1 MSGHNVVLVEDLRAG
16 GFTFAMYVQRTGKLN
31 GLDATTFSHLHH
43 DHLGSVA
50 AVSNA
55 AGAVVERMAYDAWGK
70 RRYINQTPGKADTL
84 DTLKGLNTHRGYTLH
99 EHLDELGVIHMNG
112 RIYDPLVGRFMSAD
126 PYIQA
131 PQNLQSHNRY
141 AYVMN
146 NPLALTD
153 PSGYFSWGKLFG
165 AMLCPI
171 CVKEWQRP
179 ILIIGLSVA
188 SGQWFISLGWAPVAA
203 GAASGFITGFA
214 STGNLNGAIQG
225 GLTGGLFGAAGMVGE
240 GPKSFARYAAHAAA
254 GCISAVASSG
264 SCGHGAVA
272 AVFGKYTTNAIG
284 DSSILSDSVSK
295 GVASA
300 VAGGVGSMIAGGKF
314 ENGAVTAA
322 YGYLF
327 NYCVTHGCT
336 PTALGNVR
344 GRDVQYGSGWAGSS
358 RDGGAR
364 SHEGTDYTTTP
375 GQDIEA
381 PIGGVVTGVNP
392 YRGDP
397 RLMGVQIT
405 NEAGQVARVF
415 YVKPFDVVVGM
426 RVEAGDV
433 IGTAQDLHVKYNS
446 NMTNHVHVE
455 IRVNGKLTTLSNFIY
470 DGK

>member
-1 MSGHNVVLVEDLRAG
+1 V
-16 GFTFAMYVQRTGKLN
+16 
-31 GLDATTFSHLHH
+31 
-43 DHLGSVA
+43 
-50 AVSNA
+50 
-55 AGAVVERMAYDAWGK
+55 
-70 RRYINQTPGKADTL
+70 
-84 DTLKGLNTHRGYTLH
+84 NTHRGYTLH

-225 GLTGGLFGAAGMVGE
+225 GLTGGLFGAAGSVGAD
-240 GPKSFARYAAHAAA
+240 SSIQRYVAHAAA
-254 GCISAVASSG
+254 GCVSAVAGSG
-264 SCGHGAVA
+264 SCGSGAAA

-284 DSSILSDSVSK
+284 DSSILSDPVSK

-300 VAGGVGSMIAGGKF
+300 VAGGVGSVIAGGKF

-327 NYCVTHGCT
+327 NAMMSDDGWGRPKTLEDHFNRHGADFDAKSASDYAQKAQEFRER
-336 PTALGNVR
+336 ALNTQGTEFRIDADGTLRIYDRATNTFASYNADGSTKTFYKPRAGENYWDAPQRVKEWGEKIDANKPNDLSKM
-344 GRDVQYGSGWAGSS
+344 GRTLRVI
-358 RDGGAR
+358 R
-364 SHEGTDYTTTP
+364 
-375 GQDIEA
+375 I
-381 PIGGVVTGVNP
+381 IGGN
-392 YRGDP
+392 
-397 RLMGVQIT
+397 L
-405 NEAGQVARVF
+405 E
-415 YVKPFDVVVGM
+415 
-426 RVEAGDV
+426 
-433 IGTAQDLHVKYNS
+433 
-446 NMTNHVHVE
+446 
-455 IRVNGKLTTLSNFIY
+455 
-470 DGK
+470 